1 MTKKKTI
8 PAKLLAFCLALM
20 LTVSMALTAVAAPIT
35 ADNQS
40 GTITVQGL
48 ASDAGAQ
55 VSVYKIIDV
64 NFDATAQQPY
74 EPVYI
79 WNEAVANWVA
89 ANYPDYIDTA
99 NGNAVTKAF
108 NYNLDAKDKKDFYVD
123 LGAVINT
130 LQTPATDAQTLAA
143 PDYAVDFTVE
153 MGQYIALATKAGSNY
168 DPTSANLVP
177 TYNEGTHKWELND
190 VQVVLKGEGS
200 SIDKDVQDPDDNTV
214 AIGDEVGYRLDALT
228 PIYPD
233 DAVAKRFTIGDTL
246 SKGLTLDIDSIV
258 VKVGNDAATAKR
270 VVNTT
275 NKYYT
280 LTIRDASDPEGAG
293 FDIEFKYD
301 ALVADYPGAHTYVEY
316 FATVNEF
323 AFEKDALG
331 NSSYV
336 GVNTDPYDENS
347 YEENPGE
354 DKEIYTYGV
363 TINKV
368 DEDQNPLSGAEFK
381 LYSDAQLQNEITFIK
396 VSDGTYR
403 IATEDDIGTPSDP
416 GDVAE
421 TLVVDSNGVLNLQG
435 LDLGTYYL
443 KEVKAPG
450 GYNLLQNAVEI
461 KLTDADKNG
470 KLDNG
475 TDNVLTGIKVVN
487 SKGFNLPVTG
497 GIGTVLFTVVGV
509 VLMASGVL
517 LVLVYRK
524 KRQHSDR

>member
-20 LTVSMALTAVAAPIT
+20 LTVSMALTAAAAPIT

-48 ASDAGAQ
+48 ASDEGAQ

-64 NFDATAQQPY
+64 HFDADAQQPY
-74 EPVYI
+74 EPVYV
-79 WNEAVANWVA
+79 WNAAVANWVA
-89 ANYPDYIDTA
+89 ENYPDYIDTA

-108 NYNLDAKDKKDFYVD
+108 NYNLDAKDKKDFYVA

-177 TYNEGTHKWELND
+177 TYNEGTHKWELNP
-190 VQVVLKGEGS
+190 VEVALKGEGS

-214 AIGDEVGYRLDALT
+214 AIGDEVGYRLDALI
-228 PIYPD
+228 PIYPG
-233 DAVAKRFTIGDTL
+233 DAVAKRFTMGDRL
-246 SKGLTLDIDSIV
+246 SKGLTLDPSSII
-258 VKVGNDAATAKR
+258 VKVGNDVETAKT
-270 VVNTT
+270 VVNTD

-280 LTIRDASDPEGAG
+280 VTIQDPTDLEKGG
-293 FDIEFKYD
+293 FDIKFNYD

-470 KLDNG
+470 KLDTS
-475 TDNVLTGIKVVN
+475 TDNVLTGIKAVN

-524 KRQHSDR
+524 KRQNSDR

>member
-108 NYNLDAKDKKDFYVD
+108 NYNLDAKDKKDFYVA

-168 DPTSANLVP
+168 DPASANLVP
-177 TYNEGTHKWELND
+177 TYNEGTHKWELNP
-190 VQVVLKGEGS
+190 VEVALKGEGS

>member
-8 PAKLLAFCLALM
+8 PAKLLALCLALM
-20 LTVSMALTAVAAPIT
+20 LTVSMALTAAAAPIT
-35 ADNQS
+35 SDNQS

-48 ASDAGAQ
+48 ASDEGAQ

-89 ANYPDYIDTA
+89 ENYPDYIDTA

>member
-1 MTKKKTI
+1 MLEK
-8 PAKLLAFCLALM
+8 AAFYLSDKL
-20 LTVSMALTAVAAPIT
+20 SR
-35 ADNQS
+35 
-40 GTITVQGL
+40 
-48 ASDAGAQ
+48 
-55 VSVYKIIDV
+55 II
-64 NFDATAQQPY
+64 
-74 EPVYI
+74 E
-79 WNEAVANWVA
+79 
-89 ANYPDYIDTA
+89 
-99 NGNAVTKAF
+99 
-108 NYNLDAKDKKDFYVD
+108 
-123 LGAVINT
+123 
-130 LQTPATDAQTLAA
+130 
-143 PDYAVDFTVE
+143 
-153 MGQYIALATKAGSNY
+153 
-168 DPTSANLVP
+168 
-177 TYNEGTHKWELND
+177 
-190 VQVVLKGEGS
+190 
-200 SIDKDVQDPDDNTV
+200 
-214 AIGDEVGYRLDALT
+214 
-228 PIYPD
+228 
-233 DAVAKRFTIGDTL
+233 
-246 SKGLTLDIDSIV
+246 
-258 VKVGNDAATAKR
+258 
-270 VVNTT
+270 
-275 NKYYT
+275 
-280 LTIRDASDPEGAG
+280 
-293 FDIEFKYD
+293 
-301 ALVADYPGAHTYVEY
+301 
-316 FATVNEF
+316 
-323 AFEKDALG
+323 
-331 NSSYV
+331 
-336 GVNTDPYDENS
+336 DENS
-347 YEENPGE
+347 
-354 DKEIYTYGV
+354 KEIYTYGV

>member
-8 PAKLLAFCLALM
+8 PAKLLALCLALM
-20 LTVSMALTAVAAPIT
+20 LTVSMALTAAAAPIT
-35 ADNQS
+35 SDNQS

-48 ASDAGAQ
+48 ASDEGAQ

-64 NFDATAQQPY
+64 HFDADAQQPY
-74 EPVYI
+74 EPVYV
-79 WNEAVANWVA
+79 WNAAVANWVA
-89 ANYPDYIDTA
+89 ENYPDYIDED

-108 NYNLDAKDKKDFYVD
+108 NYNLDAKDKKDFYVA

-168 DPTSANLVP
+168 DPASANLVP
-177 TYNEGTHKWELND
+177 TYNEGTHKWELNP
-190 VQVVLKGEGS
+190 VEVALKGEGS

-214 AIGDEVGYRLDALT
+214 AIGDEVGYRLDALI
-228 PIYPD
+228 PIYPG
-233 DAVAKRFTIGDTL
+233 DAVAKRFTMGDRL
-246 SKGLTLDIDSIV
+246 SKGLTLDPSSII
-258 VKVGNDAATAKR
+258 VKVGNDVETAKT
-270 VVNTT
+270 VVNTD

-280 LTIRDASDPEGAG
+280 VTIQDPTDLEKGG
-293 FDIEFKYD
+293 FDIKFNYD
-301 ALVADYPGAHTYVEY
+301 ALVADFEGTHAYVEY
-316 FATVNEF
+316 NATVNEF
-323 AFEKDALG
+323 AFEEDALG

-336 GVNTDPYDENS
+336 GVNTDPYDDSS
-347 YEENPGE
+347 YDENPGE

-363 TINKV
+363 TVNKV

-381 LYSDAQLQNEITFIK
+381 LYSDADLQNEIKFVQTA
-396 VSDGTYR
+396 DGTYR
-403 IATEDDIGTPSDP
+403 VAKADEEG
-416 GDVAE
+416 AE
-421 TLVVDSNGVLNLQG
+421 TLVVDSDGVLNLQG

-443 KEVKAPG
+443 KEIKAPG
-450 GYNLLQNAVEI
+450 GYNLLQNALEI
-461 KLTDADKNG
+461 KLTDTDKNG
-470 KLDNG
+470 ELDNDA
-475 TDNVLTGIKVVN
+475 DNVLTGIQVVN

-524 KRQHSDR
+524 KRQNSDR

>member
-20 LTVSMALTAVAAPIT
+20 LTVSMALTAAAAPIT

-64 NFDATAQQPY
+64 NFDATAQKHF

-79 WNEAVANWVA
+79 WNEAVSNWVA
-89 ANYPDYIDTA
+89 ENYPDYIDTA

-143 PDYAVDFTVE
+143 PYYAVDFTVE

>member
-8 PAKLLAFCLALM
+8 PAKLLALCLALM
-20 LTVSMALTAVAAPIT
+20 LTVSMALTAAAAPIT
-35 ADNQS
+35 SDNQS

-48 ASDAGAQ
+48 ASDEGAQ

-89 ANYPDYIDTA
+89 ENYPDYIDTA

-214 AIGDEVGYRLDALT
+214 AIGDEVGYRLDALI
-228 PIYPD
+228 PIYPG
-233 DAVAKRFTIGDTL
+233 DAVAKRFTMGDRL
-246 SKGLTLDIDSIV
+246 SKGLTLDPSSII
-258 VKVGNDAATAKR
+258 VKVGNDVETAKT
-270 VVNTT
+270 VVNTD

-280 LTIRDASDPEGAG
+280 VTIQDPTDLEKGG
-293 FDIEFKYD
+293 FDIEFNYD
-301 ALVADYPGAHTYVEY
+301 ALVADFEGTHAYVEY
-316 FATVNEF
+316 NATVNEF
-323 AFEKDALG
+323 AFEEDALG

-336 GVNTDPYDENS
+336 GVNTDPYDNS
-347 YEENPGE
+347 SYDENPGE

-363 TINKV
+363 TVNKV
-368 DEDQNPLSGAEFK
+368 DEEQNPLSGAEFK
-381 LYSDAQLQNEITFIK
+381 LYSDADLQNEIKFVQTA
-396 VSDGTYR
+396 DGTYR
-403 IATEDDIGTPSDP
+403 VAKADEEG
-416 GDVAE
+416 AE
-421 TLVVDSNGVLNLQG
+421 TLVVDSDGVLNLQG

-461 KLTDADKNG
+461 KLTDTDKNG
-470 KLDNG
+470 KLDNDA
-475 TDNVLTGIKVVN
+475 DNVLTGIQVVN

-524 KRQHSDR
+524 KRQNSDR

>member
-20 LTVSMALTAVAAPIT
+20 LTVSMALTAAAAPIT

-89 ANYPDYIDTA
+89 ENYPDYIDTA